1 MNDIYSP
8 SQASNGENNMEF
20 QPIPLPGASGDDV
33 PELNFN
39 IPGLDDPSSVNHLSP
54 DFYGS
59 YGEEFKSAD
68 PTPMPDFS
76 VPEINLPD
84 SSASSDDG
92 AMFTPVLN
100 FSSENHEE
108 AAVPSSSFM
117 MPEEDLLIP
126 DMPAPVADHTMTS
139 KKSMVYES
147 TVKIKNARYAEKNEK
162 RIRRT
167 RMEHMIFAVSM
178 TAAEAAL
185 VFTVILKYLPSLY
198 ELISGGLRWFG
209 GL

>member
-84 SSASSDDG
+84 SSASSFLSVG
-92 AMFTPVLN
+92 SLCKKFTSLCLLLY
-100 FSSENHEE
+100 FS
-108 AAVPSSSFM
+108 
-117 MPEEDLLIP
+117 
-126 DMPAPVADHTMTS
+126 
-139 KKSMVYES
+139 
-147 TVKIKNARYAEKNEK
+147 
-162 RIRRT
+162 
-167 RMEHMIFAVSM
+167 
-178 TAAEAAL
+178 
-185 VFTVILKYLPSLY
+185 
-198 ELISGGLRWFG
+198 LRVT
-209 GL
+209 L

>member
-1 MNDIYSP
+1 
-8 SQASNGENNMEF
+8 
-20 QPIPLPGASGDDV
+20 
-33 PELNFN
+33 
-39 IPGLDDPSSVNHLSP
+39 
-54 DFYGS
+54 
-59 YGEEFKSAD
+59 
-68 PTPMPDFS
+68 
-76 VPEINLPD
+76 
-84 SSASSDDG
+84 
-92 AMFTPVLN
+92 
-100 FSSENHEE
+100 
-108 AAVPSSSFM
+108 M

-162 RIRRT
+162 RIRRI

-185 VFTVILKYLPSLY
+185 VFTVILKFLPSLY